1 MSMVPNIIPTSD
13 NVHTFSGNVLENTL
27 SDQLIAARLVEPGD
41 LSSKNLQ
48 CQIAQ
53 RNSYGNRKY
62 GGTSRGVF
70 FFGTL
75 SGAEPIGFGGI

>member
-13 NVHTFSGNVLENTL
+13 NVHTCSGNVLENTL

-48 CQIAQ
+48 CQMAQ

-62 GGTSRGVF
+62 RETSRGVSF
-70 FFGTL
+70 L
-75 SGAEPIGFGGI
+75 ELLVAEPIGFGGI